1 MDAAQEQIEAIYTLE
16 QRGMLAELP
25 DKLKEAVDLRMA
37 HPEMTLSQLCTLCDP
52 PVSKSALNHR
62 LRKLLDWRNGEPL
75 RAMGNGRGSGRM
87 ERKLNSIWKKQLL
100 CCVAVFFAG
109 LLAGYLLHNGVPVI
123 LGRSRAVRERS
134 GRRAGPALPVL
145 R

>member
-1 MDAAQEQIEAIYTLE
+1 
-16 QRGMLAELP
+16 
-25 DKLKEAVDLRMA
+25 
-37 HPEMTLSQLCTLCDP
+37 
-52 PVSKSALNHR
+52 
-62 LRKLLDWRNGEPL
+62 
-75 RAMGNGRGSGRM
+75 M

-123 LGRSRAVRERS
+123 LGGAVLCVS
-134 GRRAGPALPVL
+134 AVGPALPVL